1 MGNLLGENAF
11 GGLIPR
17 AKATACKI
25 RNYNLKKFKKAQQTP
40 RPPAPE
46 PGRPPDGLPPI
57 PPEIPDPD
65 PAPPPVENPGDM
77 PVPPIT
83 DPDVVEPGES
93 NPGHIPTR
101 VFDEPQRLDEF
112 AGLTLALAGSRRRDE
127 NSNLFPNPEL
137 ESNTTVADAAIPS
150 NEGDVKPRATQN
162 DRPSQK
168 WRIAMASIKPVEEAT
183 QDFSADLAA
192 LRDDVAK
199 LTSSVSDFIHSHTAA
214 TTSTVVDA
222 VDNARQKI
230 SDTASK
236 AQDRV
241 VGTSADIESTIERNP
256 LAAVLIAMVAG
267 LLVGLLSRGRK

>member
-1 MGNLLGENAF
+1 LIADVVGWRPNIALGRALAPVFEDFNNAPPLPSARSMGNPLGENAF

-83 DPDVVEPGES
+83 DPDVVEPGEP

-101 VFDEPQRLDEF
+101 VFDEPQRLDES
-112 AGLTLALAGSRRRDE
+112 AGLTLALAGSRMK
-127 NSNLFPNPEL
+127 
-137 ESNTTVADAAIPS
+137 I
-150 NEGDVKPRATQN
+150 ATY
-162 DRPSQK
+162 SQ
-168 WRIAMASIKPVEEAT
+168 IQS
-183 QDFSADLAA
+183 
-192 LRDDVAK
+192 
-199 LTSSVSDFIHSHTAA
+199 
-214 TTSTVVDA
+214 
-222 VDNARQKI
+222 
-230 SDTASK
+230 
-236 AQDRV
+236 
-241 VGTSADIESTIERNP
+241 
-256 LAAVLIAMVAG
+256 
-267 LLVGLLSRGRK
+267 